1 MLSRMLPSGRMS
13 YRVHDFSPAQ
23 VGVMLAVVLLLT
35 SMPVWTHRLPPL
47 SDYINHLARMF
58 VIARGAEDANISRFY
73 TVEWQIIPNLMMDLV
88 VPPLGRVMNI
98 YLAGQVFTIA
108 MFALMLSGTLALHRS
123 LFGRWSVVGLVAAPL
138 LFNHIFLLGY
148 MNYLFGVGLASWG
161 LAAWIMMQRRPVAL
175 RLAVSALIVVGLFFC
190 HLFAVGLY
198 GMGLL
203 AFEGERLWRQ
213 RGRPWKE
220 LALQFMLPGI
230 AFLPVI
236 PLMLAS
242 PTKDLAG
249 DMEWEPRG
257 KIDGLRYVIET
268 YSDIAAFALTAAVIG
283 GAIWAFRH
291 HLLRV
296 HRVGLALLVIGT
308 VVYLAMP
315 RMLFASY
322 TADQR
327 LPVALAF
334 MLVGMVDVR
343 LHHRLVRRSFIAL
356 LLVLLA
362 VRLIEV
368 DVSWSDLS
376 ATTTEFRASTKRLKP
391 GSKVLVAYA
400 TPAGGDD
407 VADLGLVHAVCI
419 AMIERQSLVTTAF
432 TTQGKQIL
440 RVRPEYRELVDRE
453 DGTPPTVA
461 QLVVEAER
469 PDPDAKD
476 YWRDWSNRFDY
487 LYVLFTGDETPNPDP
502 ARLTLL
508 QDGDR
513 FQLYRINRP

>member
-1 MLSRMLPSGRMS
+1 MLSRALPSGRMS
-13 YRVHDFSPAQ
+13 QRVHDFSPAQ

-58 VIARGAEDANISRFY
+58 VIARGSDDANISRFY
-73 TVEWQIIPNLMMDLV
+73 TIEWQIIPNLMMDLV
-88 VPPLGRVMNI
+88 VPWLGKAMNI
-98 YLAGQVFTIA
+98 YLAGQVFTVA
-108 MFALMLSGTLALHRS
+108 MFALMLSGTLALHRA
-123 LFGRWSVVGLVAAPL
+123 LFGYWSVVGLIAAPL
-138 LFNHIFLLGY
+138 LYNHIFLLGY
-148 MNYLFGVGLASWG
+148 MNYLFGVGLACWG
-161 LAAWIMMQRRPVAL
+161 LAAWVVLQRRPAVV
-175 RLAVSALIVVGLFFC
+175 RLTVSALIVVGLFFC

-203 AFEGERLWRQ
+203 AFEAERLWSQ
-213 RGRPWKE
+213 RARRWNE
-220 LALQFMLPGI
+220 LALQFALSGI

-249 DMEWEPRG
+249 ELEWEPRG

-268 YSDIAAFALTAAVIG
+268 YSDLAAIVLTATVIVGAV
-283 GAIWAFRH
+283 WAFRH

-296 HRVGLALLVIGT
+296 HRVGLALLLIGT

-315 RMLFASY
+315 RVLFASY

-334 MLVGMVDVR
+334 MLIGTFDVK
-343 LHHRLVRRSFIAL
+343 LHHRMVRRGFIAM
-356 LLVLLA
+356 LLVMLG

-376 ATTTEFRASTKRLKP
+376 ATTTEFRGSTKRLKP
-391 GSKVLVAYA
+391 GSKVLVAYS
-400 TPAGGDD
+400 TQTGGDD
-407 VADLGLVHAVCI
+407 VTDLGLVHAVCI

-432 TTQGKQIL
+432 TTPGKQIL
-440 RVRPEYRELVDRE
+440 RVRPEYRDLVDRE
-453 DGTPPTVA
+453 DGTPPSVA

-476 YWRDWSNRFDY
+476 YWRDWPNRFDY
-487 LYVLFTGDETPNPDP
+487 LYVLFTGDESTNPDP
-502 ARLTLL
+502 ARLSLV

-513 FQLYRINRP
+513 FQLYRINKP